1 MRVGNPATVKSTLFW
16 PLDGKL
22 ALASHWVAMSVEMKP
37 CKVCGKTVSPNAKTC
52 PHCGE
57 PEPVVK
63 AEEPFFTVTPDD
75 DDDDDR
81 PVHFQRHLGD
91 DDPLCEVCGLR
102 IKQPQRRFLSGQ
114 QTPKVVICPHCGGDP
129 DRIPKPPKPK
139 RPWVSGAH
147 SDEEPII
154 WAWGRRF
161 LILLFIFAA
170 IMVFI
175 KESSS
180 SP

>member
-1 MRVGNPATVKSTLFW
+1 MRLKLPFEASDMVDSE
-16 PLDGKL
+16 PLDGEL
-22 ALASHWVAMSVEMKP
+22 ALASHWVVIP
-37 CKVCGKTVSPNAKTC
+37 
-52 PHCGE
+52 
-57 PEPVVK
+57 
-63 AEEPFFTVTPDD
+63 
-75 DDDDDR
+75 DDDR

-91 DDPLCEVCGLR
+91 DDPLCEVCGLG
-102 IKQPQRRFLSGQ
+102 IKQPDRIFFSGQ

-139 RPWVSGAH
+139 RPWVRDTH
-147 SDEEPII
+147 WDEEPII
-154 WAWGRRF
+154 WVWGRRF

-170 IMVFI
+170 IIVFI

>member
-1 MRVGNPATVKSTLFW
+1 MP
-16 PLDGKL
+16 D
-22 ALASHWVAMSVEMKP
+22 EMKP
-37 CKVCGKTVSPNAKTC
+37 CKVCGKTLSPNAKTC

-63 AEEPFFTVTPDD
+63 AEEPFFTVIPDD

-81 PVHFQRHLGD
+81 PVRPLLAHEW
-91 DDPLCEVCGLR
+91 LCEVCGFGIEHR
-102 IKQPQRRFLSGQ
+102 YAI
-114 QTPKVVICPHCGGDP
+114 TKVVICPQCGGDP

-154 WAWGRRF
+154 WVWGRRF
-161 LILLFIFAA
+161 LILFFIFCA
-170 IMVFI
+170 IIVFI